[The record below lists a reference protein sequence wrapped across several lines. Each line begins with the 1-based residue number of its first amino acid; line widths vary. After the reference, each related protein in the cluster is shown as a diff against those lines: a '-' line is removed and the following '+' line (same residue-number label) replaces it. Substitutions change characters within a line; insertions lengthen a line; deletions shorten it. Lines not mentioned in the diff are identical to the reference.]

1 MGEAVARFGGRRVS
15 HPVARG
21 AVSHPTWAQEMDELV
36 TLTLG
41 AARWARRSPDLA
53 VAESAT
59 PVARGA
65 VSHPKWAQVD
75 EMSQSPW
82 TNHPNNRVRPEL
94 GEASAELS
102 EPPVGCSQSPKLWV
116 RPEGRGGRQI
126 WRLQSQP
133 PRSSGCSESPKMGA
147 RGRDESVTLD

>member
-1 MGEAVARFGGRRVS
+1 M
-15 HPVARG
+15 
-21 AVSHPTWAQEMDELV
+21 
-36 TLTLG
+36 
-41 AARWARRSPDLA
+41 A

-65 VSHPKWAQVD
+65 VSHPKWAQEMDELVTQTLGAARWVRRSPDLAAAESATLVTQGAVSHPKWAQEMD

-102 EPPVGCSQSPKLWV
+102 
-116 RPEGRGGRQI
+116 
-126 WRLQSQP
+126 
-133 PRSSGCSESPKMGA
+133 
-147 RGRDESVTLD
+147 